1 MLSYIRCVMLCYI
14 TKYVMLYN
22 KTFYITYVM
31 LLCYITCV
39 MLCYI
44 TCVMLCGPPC
54 SRARNTDAFQV
65 VVYEAEFFSQSV
77 MGRFLFLTRVTNEG
91 ISFRV

>member
-1 MLSYIRCVMLCYI
+1 MLCYI
-14 TKYVMLYN
+14 TKRV
-22 KTFYITYVM
+22 ITYVM

-65 VVYEAEFFSQSV
+65 VVYEAEFFSQCV

>member
-1 MLSYIRCVMLCYI
+1 MLYNI
-14 TKYVMLYN
+14 KYVMLYN
-22 KTFYITYVM
+22 KTCYITYVM

-44 TCVMLCGPPC
+44 TCVMPPC